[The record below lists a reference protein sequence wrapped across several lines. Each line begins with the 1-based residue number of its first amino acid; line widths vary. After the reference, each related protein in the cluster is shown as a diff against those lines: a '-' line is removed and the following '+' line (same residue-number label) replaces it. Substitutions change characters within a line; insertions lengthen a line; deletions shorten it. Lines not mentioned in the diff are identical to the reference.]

1 MYAGQPLAGNQT
13 DTLGQCRGEGCPVWM
28 VSSQI
33 GEDTDARYYVFVAI
47 RQSLMIMSKVLLR
60 VEIKQIAMSGG
71 HTIQNNDP
79 AAAVPVLKQLY
90 R

>member
-1 MYAGQPLAGNQT
+1 
-13 DTLGQCRGEGCPVWM
+13 M

-60 VEIKQIAMSGG
+60 VEIKQITMSGG
-71 HTIQNNDP
+71 HIIQNDDP